1 MRVRVTLQGPDFFS
15 DWEISQA
22 ENRSNFQNPSR
33 GFSCFHKKT
42 LTGHTEGAAE

>member
-1 MRVRVTLQGPDFFS
+1 MRVHVSLQGPNFFS

-33 GFSCFHKKT
+33 GFSLFHKKT
-42 LTGHTEGAAE
+42 FTGQTEGAAA